1 VKKPKAGKA
10 GKAKKLITFIFS
22 IIIQKKM
29 NFRNDS
35 NILTTL
41 SKFLGTFYEFK
52 GVQHNNT
59 TTTQQMS
66 DTNASEQAILVAV
79 QELISEHNNKIEKT
93 IAKLNN
99 DLLLKIGNLMNPTLT
114 VPKPTRT
121 RTITPVSED
130 EKCTT
135 VLVSGKNKGGRCSKK
150 ATNGSLCTMHHK
162 KTEPIHS
169 TLSEEFVQSDDD
181 VSNTPRVSVV

>member
-1 VKKPKAGKA
+1 
-10 GKAKKLITFIFS
+10 LIFLIKIQREKIDITS
-22 IIIQKKM
+22 IP
-29 NFRNDS
+29 S
-35 NILTTL
+35 PATPHLTPRSSQRIKTEYQRV
-41 SKFLGTFYEFK
+41 SG
-52 GVQHNNT
+52 NNHT
-59 TTTQQMS
+59 TQQQQQTTTQQQMS
-66 DTNASEQAILVAV
+66 NTNVEEQAILVAV
-79 QELISEHNNKIEKT
+79 QELISEHNKKIEKT

-114 VPKPTRT
+114 VPKSTRT

-181 VSNTPRVSVV
+181 VSNTPRVSVIIQA